1 MHVFSLYIL
10 VIWLPWRGQERLQAS
25 FPPKTTSSWKRTK
38 NKLSFHFI
46 SLLLSW
52 PWRFLLSYIAGL
64 KPCSLLHQRSLPFKA
79 NHMQLAGRP
88 VPVPAAKTRGA
99 CAAPSAKSDR
109 VSREDPVVKQLN
121 LLGTDGIVALY
132 IVAMSAG
139 GSAATGYTASL
150 TSWMNI
156 NISWLMWF

>member
-1 MHVFSLYIL
+1 
-10 VIWLPWRGQERLQAS
+10 
-25 FPPKTTSSWKRTK
+25 
-38 NKLSFHFI
+38 
-46 SLLLSW
+46 
-52 PWRFLLSYIAGL
+52 
-64 KPCSLLHQRSLPFKA
+64 
-79 NHMQLAGRP
+79 MQLAGRP

-150 TSWMNI
+150 TS
-156 NISWLMWF
+156 